1 MSSSP
6 GSDIV
11 NISPPTVH
19 HSLAASESADNAP
32 NDTDSKEALV
42 QHLERAGALEL
53 DIKPTSMVGDSL
65 TRSNGDHGKSQLPK
79 KEKDVSSSEEEVRR
93 KMEETVQNIRDK
105 ADR

>member
-19 HSLAASESADNAP
+19 RSLPASESADNAS

-42 QHLERAGALEL
+42 QHLERAGAFDL
-53 DIKPTSMVGDSL
+53 DIKPTRMVGDSL
-65 TRSNGDHGKSQLPK
+65 ARTRGDHGKSQSLK
-79 KEKDVSSSEEEVRR
+79 KEQDVPSSEEEVRR